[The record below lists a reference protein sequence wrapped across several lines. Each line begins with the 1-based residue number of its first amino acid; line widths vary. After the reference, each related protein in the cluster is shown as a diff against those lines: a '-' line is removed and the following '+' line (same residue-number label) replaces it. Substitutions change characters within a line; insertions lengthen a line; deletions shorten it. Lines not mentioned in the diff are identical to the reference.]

1 MTQPPKKRRWLKWA
15 ERILLLLLLVVG
27 IALVFSSQLEGYWIQ
42 WQSHQKVTNISQQ
55 EVKRGETKNANY
67 NYQNVQAVSEN
78 AVLESEKARK
88 TDAIGS
94 IQIPDLDINLPIF
107 KGLNSENLTIGA
119 GTMKPGQK
127 LGEGNYALAGHHMQN
142 PKILFSPLAKAK
154 KGQIVTIK
162 AGKQTARYRIT
173 KIKVVPETD
182 VSVINDVPGK
192 KLLTLVTCASGN
204 PGETRRLIVTGE
216 LIK

>member
-1 MTQPPKKRRWLKWA
+1 MAQPPKQQRWLKWA
-15 ERILLLLLLVVG
+15 ERILLVLLLVVG
-27 IALVFSSQLEGYWIQ
+27 ITLVFSSQLEGYWIQ
-42 WQSHQKVTNISQQ
+42 WQSHQKVTNISQREAQ
-55 EVKRGETKNANY
+55 RGKKKDASY

-94 IQIPDLDINLPIF
+94 IQIPDLNINLPIF

-119 GTMKPGQK
+119 GTMKPNQN
-127 LGEGNYALAGHHMQN
+127 LGEGNYTLAGHHMQN
-142 PKILFSPLAKAK
+142 PKILFSPLAEAK
-154 KGQIVTIK
+154 KGQVVKIK
-162 AGKQTARYRIT
+162 TGTQTAHYKIT

-204 PGETRRLIVTGE
+204 PGETRRLIVIGE
-216 LIK
+216 LIE

>member
-1 MTQPPKKRRWLKWA
+1 MAQSKPQRPWLKWA
-15 ERILLLLLLVVG
+15 ERVLLVLLLLVG
-27 IALVFSSQLEGYWIQ
+27 LTLVFSSQIESYWIQ

-55 EVKRGETKNANY
+55 EVKRGEQQTGTY
-67 NYQNVQAVSEN
+67 NYKNVQAVSEN
-78 AVLESEKARK
+78 AIVQSEKARK

-94 IQIPDLDINLPIF
+94 IEIPALKINLPIF

-119 GTMKPGQK
+119 GTMKPEQK
-127 LGEGNYALAGHHMQN
+127 LGEGNYTLAGHHMQN
-142 PKILFSPLAKAK
+142 PDVLFSPLAKAQK
-154 KGQIVTIK
+154 DQVVTVK
-162 AGKQTARYRIT
+162 AGKQTCRYRIT

-182 VSVINDVPGK
+182 VSVLNDVPGK

-216 LIK
+216 LMK